1 MVRADAPVPPG
12 LRLTLA
18 GLTEAA
24 GPVGLTEVE
33 RFTVPAKPAM
43 LLSVMD
49 EVPELP
55 A

>member
-1 MVRADAPVPPG
+1 MRIDVPVPPE

-18 GLTEAA
+18 GLTETA
-24 GPVGLTEVE
+24 GPAGLTELE
-33 RFTVPAKPAM
+33 RFIVPAKPAM